1 VAIRMKELG
10 KSDADLVNNFIPYV
24 ICKVDAPLEKGKRVL
39 MGDMAFSPDE
49 FMDKKNNLKID
60 TDWYIT

>member
-1 VAIRMKELG
+1 MKELG

-39 MGDMAFSPDE
+39 IDDIAFSQDE
-49 FMDKKNNLKID
+49 FMDKKI
-60 TDWYIT
+60 I